1 MKAGSSGEKN
11 GTMKGKESEM
21 KGVTPEEI
29 RRAKEMDLLTYL
41 RNFEPQELVHLGGSN
56 YCTRT
61 HDSLKIS
68 DGMWMW
74 FSRGFGGR
82 SALDYL
88 IKVKKYSFVEAVNIL
103 NGQEI
108 KRKSPVFSCPKPEE
122 RKVSGGRWEKSMK

>member
-56 YCTRT
+56 YCTKT

-68 DGMWMW
+68 NGMWMW

-88 IKVKKYSFVEAVNIL
+88 IKVKEYSFVEAVKIL

-108 KRKSPVFSCPKPEE
+108 KKSLLFFLAQN
-122 RKVSGGRWEKSMK
+122 RRSGKYQAGAGKRV